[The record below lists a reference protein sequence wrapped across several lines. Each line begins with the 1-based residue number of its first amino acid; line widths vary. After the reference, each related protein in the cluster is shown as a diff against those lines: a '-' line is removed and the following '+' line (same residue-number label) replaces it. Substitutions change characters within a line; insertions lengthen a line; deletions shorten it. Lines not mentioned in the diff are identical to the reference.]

1 MPSIKNIQTK
11 EYRNGANT
19 IVESLVMQYDQ
30 DGVTRKVF
38 ADLVDRFH
46 YVVIDVATGAELADE
61 ELVIFD
67 DGDLDPIGTDLLE
80 SLARKTAQ
88 VVQDN
93 DGTNAVV
100 MVAIDQSVVRYNLD
114 HAHVEVIF
122 GGELIAQLYG

>member
-19 IVESLVMQYDQ
+19 LVESLVMQYDQ
-30 DGVTRKVF
+30 DGVTRKVL
-38 ADLVDRFH
+38 ADLVDRFR
-46 YVVIDVATGAELADE
+46 YVVIDVATGKELADE

-67 DGDLDPIGTDLLE
+67 DGDLDPMGDMLLE
-80 SLARKTAQ
+80 SVARKTGQ

-93 DGTNAVV
+93 DGSNAIV

>member
-1 MPSIKNIQTK
+1 MPSIKNIQIK

-46 YVVIDVATGAELADE
+46 YVVIDVATGKELADE

-67 DGDLDPIGTDLLE
+67 DGDLDPMGDMLLE
-80 SLARKTAQ
+80 SVARKTGQ
-88 VVQDN
+88 VIQDN
-93 DGTNAVV
+93 DGSNAIV
-100 MVAIDQSVVRYNLD
+100 MVAVDQSVVRYNLD